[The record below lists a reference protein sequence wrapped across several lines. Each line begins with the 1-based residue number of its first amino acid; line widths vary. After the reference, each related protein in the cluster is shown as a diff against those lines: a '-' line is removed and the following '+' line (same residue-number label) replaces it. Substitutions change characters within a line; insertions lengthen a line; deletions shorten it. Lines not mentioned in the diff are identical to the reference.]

1 MFGTLT
7 EFEEITCTVW
17 TTISPD
23 QSCPF
28 ENEITIKSLQYSVSH
43 LDLIVPDISAS
54 FCDSRFN
61 VVFQELHTLKYTK
74 QCTMV
79 VSPEKLIEILK

>member
-17 TTISPD
+17 TTIAPD

-28 ENEITIKSLQYSVSH
+28 EKDITIKSLQYSVSL

-54 FCDSRFN
+54 FCESRFN
-61 VVFQELHTLKYTK
+61 VIFQELHGLKYTK
-74 QCTMV
+74 QCTMN
-79 VSPEKLIEILK
+79 VSPDKLEEIL